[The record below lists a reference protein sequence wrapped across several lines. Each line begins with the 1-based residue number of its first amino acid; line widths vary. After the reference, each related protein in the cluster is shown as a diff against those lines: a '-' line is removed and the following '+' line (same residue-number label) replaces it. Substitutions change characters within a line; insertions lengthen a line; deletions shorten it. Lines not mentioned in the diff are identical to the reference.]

1 MIMIIEEEDR
11 LASRSEPNLLK
22 IILIAEMPIKRQ
34 VPEKKKVRNRLLV
47 LLLLLSVLS
56 LIIAVLATLLRP

>member
-11 LASRSEPNLLK
+11 LTSRSEPMLK

-56 LIIAVLATLLRP
+56 LIIAVLRP

>member
-1 MIMIIEEEDR
+1 MIRRIGKKVRPMTFSSLRLNTDLPEEDWGT
-11 LASRSEPNLLK
+11 
-22 IILIAEMPIKRQ
+22 
-34 VPEKKKVRNRLLV
+34 EKKKVRNRLLV